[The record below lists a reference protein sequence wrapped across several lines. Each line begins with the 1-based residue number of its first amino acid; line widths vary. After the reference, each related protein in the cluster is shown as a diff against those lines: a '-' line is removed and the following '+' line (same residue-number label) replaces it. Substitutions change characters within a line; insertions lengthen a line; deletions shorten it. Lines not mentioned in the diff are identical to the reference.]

1 MAKQTDKLYW
11 VCSEMV
17 RICYESIQALSLIVV
32 VAYITNI
39 IMHFNPDQW
48 PSHNRG
54 EATRQSILAALT
66 TPHTRAELTAICGK
80 SRKQI
85 DRHLSR
91 LSSECKIFVN
101 DSGLIALRLS
111 VGLLS
116 ALLTIFEG
124 LTQG

>member
-1 MAKQTDKLYW
+1 M
-11 VCSEMV
+11 
-17 RICYESIQALSLIVV
+17 
-32 VAYITNI
+32 N
-39 IMHFNPDQW
+39 FNPDQW

-54 EATRQSILAALT
+54 EATRQTILETLT
-66 TPHTRAELTAICGK
+66 TPRTRAELTAICGK

-101 DSGLIALRLS
+101 ESGLIALRLS

-116 ALLTIFEG
+116 ALLSIFEG